1 MGARTLFTILPFY
14 QQPTNRLRICIFKM
28 LPFLATRSLI
38 LLMMLASKLQAKER
52 RKKPA
57 GWENKNR
64 KPKKRTE
71 SESVKQKPRQ
81 RVMKM
86 IRKFLQ
92 QCTEKRKTSIMEGK
106 AVGGEGVEY
115 N

>member
-1 MGARTLFTILPFY
+1 
-14 QQPTNRLRICIFKM
+14 M

-64 KPKKRTE
+64 KPKKKNR
-71 SESVKQKPRQ
+71 
-81 RVMKM
+81 
-86 IRKFLQ
+86 IRISQAKAK
-92 QCTEKRKTSIMEGK
+92 TAGNENDKKISAAMHRKTENEHNGRKSC
-106 AVGGEGVEY
+106 GGGGGRI
-115 N
+115 

>member
-14 QQPTNRLRICIFKM
+14 QHPTNLLRICIFKM

-38 LLMMLASKLQAKER
+38 LLMMLASKLQARER

-64 KPKKRTE
+64 KPKKKE
-71 SESVKQKPRQ
+71 QNQNQSSKSQD
-81 RVMKM
+81 
-86 IRKFLQ
+86 
-92 QCTEKRKTSIMEGK
+92 SG
-106 AVGGEGVEY
+106 
-115 N
+115 